1 MKTISAP
8 ELEENFL
15 EKECYY
21 IVTDE
26 TRRDILLSRT
36 KATNRIMTL
45 RQFCERG
52 LSIYSDRA
60 VITRSKELALLSSV
74 ISKSSAFGRDAT
86 TAIYRLMDELS
97 RNFAEIEPENEKLM
111 ELKKIISEHY
121 SYLGKLI
128 SRTMIEREALELM
141 KSGKWFPMRRV
152 YLERYPVT
160 SRVEN
165 EVAEAIDSM
174 AELLIVLPEEKNTEH
189 YFSFADPDEELE
201 FVAREVIKAYLEGT
215 PFESIAVITPG
226 ADYLPL
232 IDEMLEEYSIPHTM
246 YPYTLLRD
254 TKIFEFIS
262 QLITLIKDNF
272 RVMDVINLFSTPLVH
287 YKSVNRKSLREIES
301 LLTSVSG
308 GGIDEIERETERT
321 ADDVQIAKDLVEA
334 LKKIESSSFQ
344 SLMSDLNL
352 RQSLFEGASYAED
365 SLRREVVAY
374 RRVVEAIGDLTWAG
388 KLTGEDVSLESI
400 ADILYNANDSLSKA
414 GGVAVLLDKSGFWG
428 GFKRTFYCGVNVGSI
443 FPEENMIINEREA
456 KKLGILDRK
465 KSAELRKE
473 IVLANIRDTVSCI
486 PGEGGFT
493 LFDVLGLNLR
503 QEREERNIILSKTD
517 FEHTLAKRPKLID
530 FAERYG
536 IKIKIEDAR
545 RCIES
550 RDHNEAD
557 GYNGKLKQNVE
568 LYRSSIGAL
577 EDYVR
582 CPFYF
587 FAMHILKLRAKE
599 RDRRSEW
606 GEIVHSALK
615 ELYSADNC
623 IDEELL
629 ALKSTPLFEKR
640 GMEKIERSMQSYLSD
655 PYMKVKI
662 RRALKNSFSEFLR
675 IENGIASRPI
685 VVEQQL
691 SKEICSTILNGRVDR
706 VDIESGRVVVYD
718 YKTGGGVNP
727 GDKSLMQLPLYL
739 YMVDGHYGGGYY
751 YMIGDEEKGG
761 KIVERADFFKD
772 KDVHEVVNEVVEEKV
787 PAILRSIRN
796 GFFLAA
802 PDKNTQKNCD
812 FCRVKRACYTRKK
825 IAVSSPFED
834 YVKRVEK

>member
-1 MKTISAP
+1 MKNISAS
-8 ELEENFL
+8 ELEKDFL
-15 EKECYY
+15 EKDCYY

-26 TRRDILLSRT
+26 TRRDLLLSRT
-36 KATNRIMTL
+36 RATNRIMTL

-74 ISKSSAFGRDAT
+74 ISKSRVFGRDAT
-86 TAIYRLMDELS
+86 TAVYRLMDELS
-97 RNFAEIEPENEKLM
+97 KNFKEIEPENENEKLM
-111 ELKKIISEHY
+111 ELKKIISAHY
-121 SYLGKLI
+121 SCLGKLI

-141 KSGKWFPMRRV
+141 KSGKWFPVRRV

-160 SRVEN
+160 SKVEE

-174 AELLIVLPEEKNTEH
+174 AELLMVLPEKKNTDH
-189 YFSFADPDEELE
+189 YFSFADQNEELE
-201 FVAREVIKAYLEGT
+201 FVAREVIKAYLGGT
-215 PFESIAVITPG
+215 PFESMAVITPS

-232 IDEMLEEYSIPHTM
+232 IDEMLEEYSIPHAM

-254 TKIFEFIS
+254 TKTFEFIS
-262 QLITLIKDNF
+262 QLVTLRRDNF
-272 RVMDVINLFSTPLVH
+272 RVMDVINLFSTPLVR
-287 YKSVNRKSLREIES
+287 YKSVDRKSIREIEGLNIS
-301 LLTSVSG
+301 
-308 GGIDEIERETERT
+308 GGIDEIERELKDN
-321 ADDVQIAKDLVEA
+321 AQIAKDLVEA
-334 LKKIESSSFQ
+334 LKKIESSSIL
-344 SLMSDLNL
+344 SLMSDFNL
-352 RQSLFEGASYAED
+352 RQSIFEGASYAED

-388 KLTGEDVSLESI
+388 RLTGEDLSLESI
-400 ADILYNANDSLSKA
+400 ADILYNANDNLSKA

-428 GFKRTFYCGVNVGSI
+428 GFKRTFYCGVDMSSI

-473 IVLANIRDTVSCI
+473 IVLANMGDTVSCVL
-486 PGEGGFT
+486 GEDGFT

-503 QEREERNIILSKTD
+503 QERDERNTILSKTD
-517 FEHTLAKRPKLID
+517 FEHTLAKKPELID

-536 IKIKIEDAR
+536 IEIEGAK

-550 RDHNEAD
+550 RDRNEANE
-557 GYNGKLKQNVE
+557 YNGKLKHVE
-568 LYRSSIGAL
+568 LCITSPVAL

-582 CPFYF
+582 CPFHF
-587 FAMHILKLRAKE
+587 FAVHILKLRVKK
-599 RDRRSEW
+599 DRRSEW

-615 ELYSADNC
+615 ELYSDGDS

-629 ALKSTPLFEKR
+629 SLKSTPLFEKK

-662 RRALKNSFSEFLR
+662 KRALKNSFSEFLR
-675 IENGIASRPI
+675 IENGIAGRPI
-685 VVEQQL
+685 AVEQQV
-691 SKEICSTILNGRVDR
+691 SKEICGTILNGRVDR
-706 VDIESGRVVVYD
+706 VDIESGKVVVYD
-718 YKTGGGVNP
+718 YKTGSRMNP
-727 GDKSLMQLPLYL
+727 ESLMQLPLYL
-739 YMVDGHYGGGYY
+739 YMIDGHYGGGYY

-761 KIVERADFFKD
+761 KIVERVNFFEG
-772 KDVHEVVNEVVEEKV
+772 KDVHEAVKEVVGEKV
-787 PAILRSIRN
+787 PAILRSIRD

-802 PDKNTQKNCD
+802 PDRSRECD
-812 FCRVKRACYTRKK
+812 FCEVKRACYIRKK
-825 IAVSSPFED
+825 IAASSPFDE
-834 YVKRVEK
+834 YMKRRRE